1 MMKRIDFSRAL
12 AAAAILAIA
21 ACGGTPQTTSTPV
34 DTDGS
39 GKRGSSPDLDAEI
52 GGMEEAKVQ
61 SAFERTSSKL
71 TACFTEGT
79 KRVPFMGGDVRF
91 ALRVGKGGTVRVA
104 YLKESTLGDR
114 ETEACMLDAVRAAS
128 WPAPVGGKEGLAEG
142 GFSFDPSADE
152 RPAVAL
158 DPDKL
163 GKELTKAKDAIAR
176 CRSKVGGGPI
186 KVTMYI
192 GANGKPLAVGLSS
205 ADDKGEEA
213 ASCIVE
219 ALRDMKFPSPGSY
232 AGKVSI
238 TTD

>member
-1 MMKRIDFSRAL
+1 MERTDFGRAL
-12 AAAAILAIA
+12 ALAAIFAIA
-21 ACGGTPQTTSTPV
+21 ACGGTEQTTNTPV
-34 DTDGS
+34 DTGSS
-39 GKRGSSPDLDAEI
+39 GKQSSSAELEAEI

-71 TACFTEGT
+71 TECFTEGT
-79 KRVPFMGGDVRF
+79 KRIPFLGGDVRF
-91 ALRVGKGGTVRVA
+91 ALRVGKDGTARVA

-114 ETEACMLDAVRAAS
+114 ETEACMLGAVRAAS

-158 DPDKL
+158 EPDKL
-163 GKELTKAKDAIAR
+163 GKELPKAKDAIAR
-176 CRSKVGGGPI
+176 CRSSVGGGPV

-192 GANGKPLAVGLSS
+192 GTNGKPLAVGLSS
-205 ADDKGEEA
+205 ADDKGDQA
-213 ASCIVE
+213 ATCIVD
-219 ALRDMKFPSPGSY
+219 ALREMKFPSPGSY
-232 AGKVSI
+232 AGKVTI

>member
-1 MMKRIDFSRAL
+1 MDL
-12 AAAAILAIA
+12 AKGLAVAAICVIA
-21 ACGGTPQTTSTPV
+21 ACGGTAETTNTPV
-34 DTDGS
+34 DTTDS
-39 GKRGSSPDLDAEI
+39 GKRTKTPELDAEI

-79 KRVPFMGGDVRF
+79 KRVPFLGGDVRF
-91 ALRVGKGGTVRVA
+91 ALRVDKDGTAHVA

-114 ETEACMLDAVRAAS
+114 ETEACMLGAVKAAS

-158 DPDKL
+158 DADKL
-163 GKELTKAKDAIAR
+163 GKELPKAKDAIAR
-176 CRSKVGGGPI
+176 CRSSVGGGPV

-192 GANGKPLAVGLSS
+192 GTNGKPLAVGLSS
-205 ADDKGEEA
+205 ADQKGDEA
-213 ASCIVE
+213 ASCIVD
-219 ALRDMKFPSPGSY
+219 ALREMKFPSPGSY
-232 AGKVSI
+232 AGKVTI

>member
-1 MMKRIDFSRAL
+1 MERIDFGRAL
-12 AAAAILAIA
+12 AAAAIFAIA
-21 ACGGTPQTTSTPV
+21 ACGGTEQTTNTPV
-34 DTDGS
+34 DTGNS
-39 GKRGSSPDLDAEI
+39 GKQTSSPDLDAEI

-61 SAFERTSSKL
+61 SAFERTSGKL

-79 KRVPFMGGDVRF
+79 KRIPFLGGDVRF
-91 ALRVGKGGTVRVA
+91 ALRVGKDGTARVA

-114 ETEACMLDAVRAAS
+114 ETEACMLGAVRAAS

-158 DPDKL
+158 DADKL
-163 GKELTKAKDAIAR
+163 GKELPKAKDAIAR
-176 CRSKVGGGPI
+176 CRSSVGGGPV

-192 GANGKPLAVGLSS
+192 GTNGKPIAVGLSS

-213 ASCIVE
+213 ASCIVD
-219 ALRDMKFPSPGSY
+219 ALREMKFPSPGSY
-232 AGKVSI
+232 AGKVTI

>member
-1 MMKRIDFSRAL
+1 MERIDLGKGL
-12 AAAAILAIA
+12 AAAAICVIA
-21 ACGGTPQTTSTPV
+21 ACGGTEQTTNTAA
-34 DTDGS
+34 DTTDT
-39 GKRGSSPDLDAEI
+39 GKKSSSAELDAEI

-79 KRVPFMGGDVRF
+79 KRVPFLGGDVRF
-91 ALRVGKGGTVRVA
+91 ALRVGKDGTAHVA

-114 ETEACMLDAVRAAS
+114 ETEACMLGAVRAAS

-158 DPDKL
+158 EADKL
-163 GKELTKAKDAIAR
+163 GKDLPKAKDAIAR
-176 CRSKVGGGPI
+176 CRSSVGGGPV

-192 GANGKPLAVGLSS
+192 GTNGKPLAVGLSS
-205 ADDKGEEA
+205 ADQKGDEA
-213 ASCIVE
+213 ASCIVD
-219 ALRDMKFPSPGSY
+219 ALREMKFASPGSY
-232 AGKVSI
+232 AGKVTI

>member
-1 MMKRIDFSRAL
+1 MMERTDFGRAL
-12 AAAAILAIA
+12 ALAAIFAIA
-21 ACGGTPQTTSTPV
+21 ACGGTEQTTNTPV
-34 DTDGS
+34 DTGSS
-39 GKRGSSPDLDAEI
+39 GKQSSSAELEAEI

-71 TACFTEGT
+71 TECFTEGT
-79 KRVPFMGGDVRF
+79 KRIPFLGGDVRF
-91 ALRVGKGGTVRVA
+91 ALRVGKDGTARVA

-114 ETEACMLDAVRAAS
+114 ETEACMLGAVRAAS

-158 DPDKL
+158 EPDKL
-163 GKELTKAKDAIAR
+163 GKELPKAKDAIAR
-176 CRSKVGGGPI
+176 CRSSVGGGPV

-192 GANGKPLAVGLSS
+192 GTNGKPLAVGLSS
-205 ADDKGEEA
+205 ADDKGDQA
-213 ASCIVE
+213 ATCIVD
-219 ALRDMKFPSPGSY
+219 ALREMKFPSPGSY
-232 AGKVSI
+232 AGKVTI